1 MIHCEI
7 VGLKC
12 TMKDYFKFSKWTR
25 FVLKFAN
32 QEGSIVHLYMLKL
45 DILTTRGEKWQWII
59 RLSLLIL
66 KKKKWLWKYPH
77 PTKNEIDV
85 ENFQI
90 YITYRSTNVILVTE
104 ENMDVKV
111 DLSNIIMLAD

>member
-12 TMKDYFKFSKWTR
+12 TMKDYFKFNKWTR

-45 DILTTRGEKWQWII
+45 DILTTRGEK
-59 RLSLLIL
+59 
-66 KKKKWLWKYPH
+66 
-77 PTKNEIDV
+77 
-85 ENFQI
+85 
-90 YITYRSTNVILVTE
+90 
-104 ENMDVKV
+104 
-111 DLSNIIMLAD
+111 